1 MKKIIKIKESEFPR
15 YQSDIKEDLFL
26 KKNPE
31 DKKIIIFSDKGDK
44 RDRTKETIALAKEF
58 RKLGFDWKADL
69 GHWVG
74 DYDKLEAINGLIKS
88 HNKVRGIIEDL
99 QQLEEFIEET
109 DVEQSKK
116 NLIMDKLDMYINDLA
131 NATDQAAMDAAIRN
145 YLTFYS
151 RFHNYSLTN
160 SFLIWLQKQD
170 AKKVAGYNTWK
181 KNNRGV
187 KKGATPIWIWFP
199 MQVKVNAEVDTTGVD
214 FSQVDDAVK
223 AGQTVTRF
231 SMGKVYDISDT
242 YALNDEGN
250 IPETPKWYAENDKSE
265 VADELIQKLKA
276 FAESLNIKVTKDDSK
291 KGEKG
296 FSAGEHIN
304 LSSDI
309 EGVGEASTF
318 VHELAHELLHWKTK
332 SPFYIDDPAVQT
344 AEMRELQAE
353 SVSYAVMKYFELPV
367 TQHPTYLALWK
378 ANKDKIMANLN
389 VIVKCSKFIID
400 GVEGIGHTPEEKT
413 EQ

>member
-1 MKKIIKIKESEFPR
+1 MKKIRIKESEWPTL
-15 YQSDIKEDLFL
+15 QADLKEDIFL
-26 KKNPE
+26 KKDDTN
-31 DKKIIIFSDKGDK
+31 KKIVIFSDKEDK
-44 RDRTKETIALAKEF
+44 RDRVKETIGLSKEF
-58 RKLGFDWKADL
+58 RKLGFDWKPDL

-74 DYDKLEAINGLIKS
+74 DYDKLETVNVLIKG
-88 HNKVRGIIEDL
+88 HNKLRKIIDDLEMLED
-99 QQLEEFIEET
+99 FIEET

-160 SFLIWLQKQD
+160 SFLIYLQKKD
-170 AKKVAGYNTWK
+170 SKKVAGYKTWK

-187 KKGATPIWIWFP
+187 KKGATAIWIWFP
-199 MQVKVNAEVDTTGVD
+199 MQVKADAEVDTTGVD

-223 AGQTVTRF
+223 KGQTVTRF

-242 YALNDEGN
+242 YPLNEQGKV
-250 IPETPKWYAENDKSE
+250 PETPKWYAENDKNE
-265 VADELIQKLKA
+265 VADELVIKLKQ
-276 FAESLNIKVTKDDSK
+276 FAESLNIKVTKDTAK
-291 KGEKG
+291 GGEKG

-309 EGVGEASTF
+309 EGVAVASVL

-332 SPFYIDDPAVQT
+332 SPFYIDDPAAQT

-378 ANKDKIMANLN
+378 ANKEKIMVNLN

-400 GVEGIGHTPEEKT
+400 GVESMSDDNVEKDT
-413 EQ
+413 E

>member
-1 MKKIIKIKESEFPR
+1 MKKIRIKESEWPTLR
-15 YQSDIKEDLFL
+15 GNLKEDIFL
-26 KKNPE
+26 KKDDTN
-31 DKKIIIFSDKGDK
+31 KKIIIFSDKEDK
-44 RDRTKETIALAKEF
+44 RDRVKETIGLSKEF
-58 RKLGFDWKADL
+58 RKLGFDWKPDL

-74 DYDKLEAINGLIKS
+74 DYDKLETINVLIKG
-88 HNKVRGIIEDL
+88 HNKLRKIINDLESLEDFIED
-99 QQLEEFIEET
+99 T

-160 SFLIWLQKQD
+160 SFLIYLQKKD

-181 KNNRGV
+181 KTNRGV
-187 KKGATPIWIWFP
+187 VKGATPIWIWFP
-199 MQVKVNAEVDTTGVD
+199 MQVKSNAEVDTTGVD

-223 AGQTVTRF
+223 KGQTVTRF

-242 YALNDEGN
+242 YPLNDEGK
-250 IPETPKWYAENDKSE
+250 IPEQPKWFAENEKSE
-265 VADELIQKLKA
+265 VADALTTRLKA
-276 FAESLNIKVTKDDSK
+276 FAESLNIRITKDTAK
-291 KGEKG
+291 GGEKG

-304 LSSDI
+304 LSSDV
-309 EGVGEASTF
+309 EGVAEAS
-318 VHELAHELLHWKTK
+318 VLAHELAHELLHWKTK
-332 SPFYIDDPAVQT
+332 SPFYIDDPAAQT
-344 AEMRELQAE
+344 SEMRELQAE
-353 SVSYAVMKYFELPV
+353 SVSYAIMKYFELPV

-378 ANKDKIMANLN
+378 ENKEKIMVNLN

-400 GVEGIGHTPEEKT
+400 GVESMSDDKVEKDA
-413 EQ
+413 E

>member
-1 MKKIIKIKESEFPR
+1 MKKIRIKESEWPTL
-15 YQSDIKEDLFL
+15 QADLKEDIFL
-26 KKNPE
+26 KKDDTN
-31 DKKIIIFSDKGDK
+31 KKIVIFSDKEDK
-44 RDRTKETIALAKEF
+44 RDRVKETIGLSKEF
-58 RKLGFDWKADL
+58 RKLGFDWKPDL

-74 DYDKLEAINGLIKS
+74 DYDKLETVNTLIKG
-88 HNKVRGIIEDL
+88 HNKIRKIIDDL
-99 QQLEEFIEET
+99 EMLENFVEET

-160 SFLIWLQKQD
+160 SFLIYLQKKD

-187 KKGATPIWIWFP
+187 KKGATAIWIWFP
-199 MQVKVNAEVDTTGVD
+199 MQVKADAEVDTTGVD

-223 AGQTVTRF
+223 KGQTVTRF

-242 YALNDEGN
+242 YPLNEKGEV
-250 IPETPKWYAENDKSE
+250 PETPKWYADNDKNE
-265 VADELIQKLKA
+265 VADELVIKLKQ
-276 FAESLNIKVTKDDSK
+276 FAESLNIKVTKDTAK
-291 KGEKG
+291 GGEKG

-309 EGVGEASTF
+309 EGVAVASVL

-332 SPFYIDDPAVQT
+332 SPFYIDDPAAQT

-378 ANKDKIMANLN
+378 ANKEKIMVNLN

-400 GVEGIGHTPEEKT
+400 GVESMSDDNVEK
-413 EQ
+413 EAE

>member
-1 MKKIIKIKESEFPR
+1 MKKIRIKESEWPTL
-15 YQSDIKEDLFL
+15 QVDMKEDIFL
-26 KKNPE
+26 KKNDK
-31 DKKIIIFSDKGDK
+31 DKKIIVFSDKEEK
-44 RDRTKETIALAKEF
+44 RDRTKETIGLSKEF
-58 RKLGFDWKADL
+58 RKLGLDWKPDL

-74 DYDKLEAINGLIKS
+74 DYSKLESVNQLIKG
-88 HNKVRGIIEDL
+88 HNKVRKIIDDL
-99 QQLEEFIEET
+99 EMLETFIEET

-160 SFLIWLQKQD
+160 SFLIYLQKKD

-187 KKGATPIWIWFP
+187 KKGATAIWIWFP
-199 MQVKVNAEVDTTGVD
+199 MQVKVDAEVDTAGVD
-214 FSQVDDAVK
+214 FSEVDDAVK
-223 AGQTVTRF
+223 KGGTVTRF

-250 IPETPKWYAENDKSE
+250 VPETPKWYAENEKSD
-265 VADELIQKLKA
+265 VADQLVERLKQ
-276 FAESLNIKVTKDDSK
+276 FAQSLNIRVTKDDAK
-291 KGEKG
+291 GGEKG

-304 LSSDI
+304 LSSDV
-309 EGVGEASTF
+309 EGVAEASVL

-332 SPFYIDDPAVQT
+332 SPFYVDDPAAQT

-378 ANKDKIMANLN
+378 ANKEKIMVNLN
-389 VIVKCSKFIID
+389 VIVKCSKYIID
-400 GVEGIGHTPEEKT
+400 GVESMGEHKEEK
-413 EQ
+413 

>member
-1 MKKIIKIKESEFPR
+1 MKKIRIKESEWPTL
-15 YQSDIKEDLFL
+15 QADLKEDIFL
-26 KKNPE
+26 KKDDTN
-31 DKKIIIFSDKGDK
+31 KKIVIFSDKEDK
-44 RDRTKETIALAKEF
+44 RDRVKETIGLSKEF
-58 RKLGFDWKADL
+58 RKLGFDWKPDL

-74 DYDKLEAINGLIKS
+74 DYDKLEAVNVLIKG
-88 HNKVRGIIEDL
+88 HNKLRKIIDDL
-99 QQLEEFIEET
+99 EMLENFVEET

-160 SFLIWLQKQD
+160 SFLIYLQKKD

-187 KKGATPIWIWFP
+187 KKGATAIWIWFP
-199 MQVKVNAEVDTTGVD
+199 MQVKSDAEVDTTGVD

-223 AGQTVTRF
+223 KGQTVTRF

-242 YALNDEGN
+242 YPLNEKGEV
-250 IPETPKWYAENDKSE
+250 PETPKWYADNDKNE
-265 VADELIQKLKA
+265 VADELVIKLKQ
-276 FAESLNIKVTKDDSK
+276 FAESLNIKVTKDTAK
-291 KGEKG
+291 GGEKG

-309 EGVGEASTF
+309 EGVAVASVL

-332 SPFYIDDPAVQT
+332 SPFYIDDPAAQT

-378 ANKDKIMANLN
+378 ANKEKIMVNLN

-400 GVEGIGHTPEEKT
+400 GVESMSDDNVEKET
-413 EQ
+413 E

>member
-1 MKKIIKIKESEFPR
+1 MKKIRIKESEWPTL
-15 YQSDIKEDLFL
+15 QSNLKEDIFL
-26 KKNPE
+26 KKDDTN
-31 DKKIIIFSDKGDK
+31 KKIIIFSDKEDK
-44 RDRTKETIALAKEF
+44 RDRVKETIGLSKEF
-58 RKLGFDWKADL
+58 RKLGFDWKPDL

-74 DYDKLEAINGLIKS
+74 DYDKLETINVLIKG
-88 HNKVRGIIEDL
+88 HNKLRKIINDLESLEDFIED
-99 QQLEEFIEET
+99 T

-160 SFLIWLQKQD
+160 SFLIYLQKKD

-181 KNNRGV
+181 KTNRGV
-187 KKGATPIWIWFP
+187 VKGATPIWIWFP
-199 MQVKVNAEVDTTGVD
+199 MQVKSNAEVDTTGVD

-223 AGQTVTRF
+223 KGQTVTRF

-242 YALNDEGN
+242 YPLNDEGK
-250 IPETPKWYAENDKSE
+250 IPEQPKWFAENEKSE
-265 VADELIQKLKA
+265 VADALTTRLKA
-276 FAESLNIKVTKDDSK
+276 FAESLNIRITKDTAK
-291 KGEKG
+291 GGEKG

-304 LSSDI
+304 LSSDV
-309 EGVGEASTF
+309 EGVAEAS
-318 VHELAHELLHWKTK
+318 VLAHELAHELLHWKTK
-332 SPFYIDDPAVQT
+332 SPFYIDDPAAQT
-344 AEMRELQAE
+344 SEMRELQAE
-353 SVSYAVMKYFELPV
+353 SVSYAIMKYFELPV

-378 ANKDKIMANLN
+378 ANKEKIMVNLN

-400 GVEGIGHTPEEKT
+400 GVESMSDDKVEKDA
-413 EQ
+413 E

>member
-1 MKKIIKIKESEFPR
+1 MKRVVISESQLSRIFPKLKP
-15 YQSDIKEDLFL
+15 SEVKEDLFL
-26 KKNPE
+26 KKNE
-31 DKKIIIFSDKGDK
+31 KEKKIIIFSDKEEK
-44 RDRTKETIALAKEF
+44 RDRTKETIGLSKEF
-58 RKLGFDWKADL
+58 RKLGFDWKPDL

-74 DYDKLEAINGLIKS
+74 DYSKLETINDLIKK
-88 HNKVRGIIEDL
+88 HNKVRSIIEDL
-99 QQLEEFIEET
+99 EMIEGFVEET
-109 DVEQSKK
+109 DIEASKK

-160 SFLIWLQKQD
+160 SFLIYLQKKD
-170 AKKVAGYNTWK
+170 AKRVAGYNTWK

-187 KKGATPIWIWFP
+187 KKGATAIWIWFP
-199 MQVKVNAEVDTTGVD
+199 MQIKSGTEVDTTGVD
-214 FSQVDDAVK
+214 FGAVDDAVK
-223 AGQTVTRF
+223 KGQIVTRF

-242 YALNDEGN
+242 YALNEQGN
-250 IPETPKWYAENDKSE
+250 IPETPKWYADNEPSN
-265 VADELIQKLKA
+265 VADELVERLKI
-276 FAESLNIKVTKDDSK
+276 FAESLNIKITKNDAK
-291 KGEKG
+291 GGEKG

-309 EGVGEASTF
+309 AGVGEASTL

-332 SPFYIDDPAVQT
+332 SPFYIDDPATQT

-378 ANKDKIMANLN
+378 ANKEKIMVNLN

-400 GVEGIGHTPEEKT
+400 GVDGIKGE
-413 EQ
+413 

>member
-1 MKKIIKIKESEFPR
+1 MKKVVISESQLSRVFPKLK
-15 YQSDIKEDLFL
+15 QSEVKEDLFL
-26 KKNPE
+26 KKNIA
-31 DKKIIIFSDKGDK
+31 DKKIFIFSDKEEK
-44 RDRTKETIALAKEF
+44 SARTQETIRLAKTF
-58 RKLGFDWKADL
+58 KSLGFEWDGKV
-69 GHWVG
+69 GHWWG
-74 DYDKLEAINGLIKS
+74 PYSKLDAINDLIKK
-88 HNKVRGIIEDL
+88 HNNIKSIIEDL
-99 QQLEEFIEET
+99 EMIEEFVEET
-109 DVEQSKK
+109 DIEASNK

-145 YLTFYS
+145 YLTFYA

-160 SFLIWLQKQD
+160 SFLIWLQKKD
-170 AKKVAGYNTWK
+170 AKRVAGYNTWK

-214 FSQVDDAVK
+214 FSGVDDAVRK
-223 AGQTVTRF
+223 GQTVTRF

-242 YALNDEGN
+242 YAINDEGK
-250 IPETPKWYAENDKSE
+250 IPETPKWFADNQPSD
-265 VADELIQKLKA
+265 VADELVERLKV
-276 FAESLNIKVTKDDSK
+276 FAESLNIKITKEDAK
-291 KGEKG
+291 GGEKG
-296 FSAGEHIN
+296 LSAGEHIN

-309 EGVGEASTF
+309 AGVGEASTL

-332 SPFYIDDPAVQT
+332 SPFYIDDPNVQT

-378 ANKDKIMANLN
+378 ANKEKIMSNLN

-400 GVEGIGHTPEEKT
+400 GVEGIKGE
-413 EQ
+413 

>member
-1 MKKIIKIKESEFPR
+1 MKKIRIKESEWPTL
-15 YQSDIKEDLFL
+15 QSNLKEDIFL
-26 KKNPE
+26 KKDDTN
-31 DKKIIIFSDKGDK
+31 KKIIIFSDKEDK
-44 RDRTKETIALAKEF
+44 RDRVKETMGLSKEF
-58 RKLGFDWKADL
+58 RKLGFDWKPDL

-74 DYDKLEAINGLIKS
+74 DYDKLEAINVLIKG
-88 HNKVRGIIEDL
+88 HNKLRKIINDLETLEDFIED
-99 QQLEEFIEET
+99 T

-160 SFLIWLQKQD
+160 SFLIYLQKKD

-181 KNNRGV
+181 KTNRGV
-187 KKGATPIWIWFP
+187 VKGATPIWIWFP
-199 MQVKVNAEVDTTGVD
+199 MQVKSNAEVDTTGVD

-223 AGQTVTRF
+223 KGQTVTRF

-242 YALNDEGN
+242 YPLNDEGK
-250 IPETPKWYAENDKSE
+250 IPEAPKWFAENEKSE
-265 VADELIQKLKA
+265 VADALITRLKA
-276 FAESLNIKVTKDDSK
+276 FAESLNIRITKDTAK
-291 KGEKG
+291 GGEKG

-309 EGVGEASTF
+309 EGVAEAS
-318 VHELAHELLHWKTK
+318 VLAHELAHELLHWKTK
-332 SPFYIDDPAVQT
+332 SPFYIDDPAAQT
-344 AEMRELQAE
+344 SEMRELQAE
-353 SVSYAVMKYFELPV
+353 SVSYAIMKYFELPV

-378 ANKDKIMANLN
+378 ANKEKIMVNLN

-400 GVEGIGHTPEEKT
+400 GVESMSDDKVEKDAK
-413 EQ
+413 

>member
-1 MKKIIKIKESEFPR
+1 MKKIRIKESEWPTL
-15 YQSDIKEDLFL
+15 QADLKEDIFL
-26 KKNPE
+26 KKDDTN
-31 DKKIIIFSDKGDK
+31 KKIVIFSDKEDK
-44 RDRTKETIALAKEF
+44 RDRVKETIGLSKEF
-58 RKLGFDWKADL
+58 RKLGFDWKPDL

-74 DYDKLEAINGLIKS
+74 DYDKLEAVNVLIKG
-88 HNKVRGIIEDL
+88 HNKLRKIIDDL
-99 QQLEEFIEET
+99 EMLENFIEET

-160 SFLIWLQKQD
+160 SFLIYLQKKD
-170 AKKVAGYNTWK
+170 SKKVAGYKTWK

-187 KKGATPIWIWFP
+187 KKGATAIWIWFP
-199 MQVKVNAEVDTTGVD
+199 MQVKADAEVDTTGVD

-223 AGQTVTRF
+223 KGQTVTRF

-242 YALNDEGN
+242 YPLNEQGKV
-250 IPETPKWYAENDKSE
+250 PETPKWYAENDKNE
-265 VADELIQKLKA
+265 VADELVIKLKQ
-276 FAESLNIKVTKDDSK
+276 FAESLNIKVTKDTAK
-291 KGEKG
+291 GGEKG

-309 EGVGEASTF
+309 EGVAVASVL

-332 SPFYIDDPAVQT
+332 SPFYIDDPAAQT

-378 ANKDKIMANLN
+378 ANKEKIMVNLN

-400 GVEGIGHTPEEKT
+400 GVESMSDDNVEKDT
-413 EQ
+413 E

>member
-1 MKKIIKIKESEFPR
+1 MKRVIRIKESEWPTFKA
-15 YQSDIKEDLFL
+15 DLKEDIFL
-26 KKNPE
+26 KKDE
-31 DKKIIIFSDKGDK
+31 KTKKLIVFSDKEEK
-44 RDRTKETIALAKEF
+44 RDRTKETIGLSKEF
-58 RKLGFDWKADL
+58 RKLGLDWKPEL

-74 DYDKLEAINGLIKS
+74 EYSKLQEVNNLIKG
-88 HNKVRGIIEDL
+88 HNKLRKIIEDL
-99 QQLEEFIEET
+99 QMLEDFIEET

-116 NLIMDKLDMYINDLA
+116 NQIMDKLDMYINDLA

-160 SFLIWLQKQD
+160 SFLIWLQKKD
-170 AKKVAGYNTWK
+170 AKRVAGYNTWK

-187 KKGATPIWIWFP
+187 KKGATAIWIWFP
-199 MQVKVNAEVDTTGVD
+199 MQVKTNDEVDTSGVD
-214 FSQVDDAVK
+214 FSAVDDAVK
-223 AGQTVTRF
+223 KGQTVTRF

-242 YALNDEGN
+242 YPLNEKGEV
-250 IPETPKWYAENDKSE
+250 PETPKWYAENEKSD
-265 VADELIQKLKA
+265 VADELINRLKS
-276 FAESLNIKVTKDDSK
+276 FAESLKIKITKETAK
-291 KGEKG
+291 GGEKG

-304 LSSDI
+304 LSSDV
-309 EGVGEASTF
+309 EGVAEASVF

-332 SPFYIDDPAVQT
+332 SPFYIDDPNVQT

-367 TQHPTYLALWK
+367 VQHPTYLALWK
-378 ANKDKIMANLN
+378 ANREKIMANLN

-400 GVEGIGHTPEEKT
+400 GVEAIGEEKDS
-413 EQ
+413 Q

>member
-1 MKKIIKIKESEFPR
+1 MKKIVISESQLNKLWPSLK
-15 YQSDIKEDLFL
+15 QSEVKEDIFL

-31 DKKIIIFSDKGDK
+31 EKKIIIFSDKEDK
-44 RDRTKETIALAKEF
+44 RDRTKETIGLSKEF
-58 RKLGFDWKADL
+58 RKLGFDWKPDL

-74 DYDKLEAINGLIKS
+74 DYSKLEVINDLIKK
-88 HNKVRGIIEDL
+88 HNKIRSIIEDL
-99 QQLEEFIEET
+99 ETIEDFVQET
-109 DVEQSKK
+109 DVEASKK

-160 SFLIWLQKQD
+160 SFLIYLQKKD

-187 KKGATPIWIWFP
+187 KKGATAIWIWFP
-199 MQVKVNAEVDTTGVD
+199 MQVKVGSEVDTSGVD

-223 AGQTVTRF
+223 KGTTVTRF

-250 IPETPKWYAENDKSE
+250 IPETPKWYAENEKSD
-265 VADELIQKLKA
+265 VADELVMRLKQ
-276 FAESLNIKVTKDDSK
+276 FAETLNIKVTKDTAK
-291 KGEKG
+291 GGEKG

-304 LSSDI
+304 LSSDV
-309 EGVGEASTF
+309 EGVAEASVL

-332 SPFYIDDPAVQT
+332 SPFYVDDPAAQT

-378 ANKDKIMANLN
+378 ANKDKIMTNLN
-389 VIVKCSKFIID
+389 VIVKCSKYIID
-400 GVEGIGHTPEEKT
+400 GVEAVKEN
-413 EQ
+413 

>member
-1 MKKIIKIKESEFPR
+1 MKKIRIKESEWPTL
-15 YQSDIKEDLFL
+15 QADLKEDIFL
-26 KKNPE
+26 KKDDTN
-31 DKKIIIFSDKGDK
+31 KKIVIFSDKEDK
-44 RDRTKETIALAKEF
+44 RDRVKETIGLSKEF
-58 RKLGFDWKADL
+58 RKLGFDWKPDL

-74 DYDKLEAINGLIKS
+74 DYDKLEAVNVLIKG
-88 HNKVRGIIEDL
+88 HNKLRKIIDDL
-99 QQLEEFIEET
+99 EMLENFVEET

-160 SFLIWLQKQD
+160 SFLIYLQKKD

-187 KKGATPIWIWFP
+187 KKGATAIWIWFP
-199 MQVKVNAEVDTTGVD
+199 MQVKADAEVDTTGVD

-223 AGQTVTRF
+223 KGQTVTRF

-242 YALNDEGN
+242 YPLNEKGEV
-250 IPETPKWYAENDKSE
+250 PETPKWYADNDKNE
-265 VADELIQKLKA
+265 VADELVIKLKQ
-276 FAESLNIKVTKDDSK
+276 FAESLNIKVTKDTAK
-291 KGEKG
+291 GGEKG

-309 EGVGEASTF
+309 EGVAVASVL

-332 SPFYIDDPAVQT
+332 SPFYIDDPAAQT

-378 ANKDKIMANLN
+378 ANKEKIMVNLN

-400 GVEGIGHTPEEKT
+400 GVESMSDDNVEKDT
-413 EQ
+413 E

>member
-1 MKKIIKIKESEFPR
+1 MKKIRIKESEWPTL
-15 YQSDIKEDLFL
+15 QADLKEDIFL
-26 KKNPE
+26 KKDDTN
-31 DKKIIIFSDKGDK
+31 KKIVIFSDKEDK
-44 RDRTKETIALAKEF
+44 RDRVKETIGLSKEF
-58 RKLGFDWKADL
+58 RKLGFDWKPDL

-74 DYDKLEAINGLIKS
+74 DYDKLEAVNVLIKG
-88 HNKVRGIIEDL
+88 HNKLRKIIDDL
-99 QQLEEFIEET
+99 EMLENFIEET

-160 SFLIWLQKQD
+160 SFLIYLQKKD

-187 KKGATPIWIWFP
+187 KKGATAIWIWFP
-199 MQVKVNAEVDTTGVD
+199 MQVKADAEVDTTGVD

-223 AGQTVTRF
+223 KGQTVTRF

-242 YALNDEGN
+242 YPLNEKGEV
-250 IPETPKWYAENDKSE
+250 PETPKWYAENDKNE
-265 VADELIQKLKA
+265 VADELVNKLKQ
-276 FAESLNIKVTKDDSK
+276 FAESLNIKVTKDTAK
-291 KGEKG
+291 GGEKG

-309 EGVGEASTF
+309 EGVAVASVL

-332 SPFYIDDPAVQT
+332 SPFYIDDPAAQT

-378 ANKDKIMANLN
+378 ANKEKIMVNLN

-400 GVEGIGHTPEEKT
+400 GVESMSDDNVEKDT
-413 EQ
+413 E

>member
-1 MKKIIKIKESEFPR
+1 MKKIRIKESEWPTL
-15 YQSDIKEDLFL
+15 QADLKEDIFL
-26 KKNPE
+26 KKDDTN
-31 DKKIIIFSDKGDK
+31 KKIVIFSDKEDK
-44 RDRTKETIALAKEF
+44 RDRVKETIGLSKEF
-58 RKLGFDWKADL
+58 RKLGFDWKPDL
-69 GHWVG
+69 GHWIG
-74 DYDKLEAINGLIKS
+74 DYDKLEAVNVLIKG
-88 HNKVRGIIEDL
+88 HNKLRKIIDDL
-99 QQLEEFIEET
+99 EMLENFIEET

-160 SFLIWLQKQD
+160 SFLIYLQKKD

-181 KNNRGV
+181 KANRGV
-187 KKGATPIWIWFP
+187 VKGATAIWIWFP
-199 MQVKVNAEVDTTGVD
+199 MQVKANTEVDTTGVD

-223 AGQTVTRF
+223 KGQTVTRF

-242 YALNDEGN
+242 YPLNDEGK
-250 IPETPKWYAENDKSE
+250 IPEQPKWFAENEKSE
-265 VADELIQKLKA
+265 VADALITRLKA
-276 FAESLNIKVTKDDSK
+276 FAESLNIRITKETAK
-291 KGEKG
+291 GGEKG

-309 EGVGEASTF
+309 EGVAEAS
-318 VHELAHELLHWKTK
+318 VLAHELAHELLHWKTK
-332 SPFYIDDPAVQT
+332 SPFYIDDPAAQT
-344 AEMRELQAE
+344 SEMRELQAE
-353 SVSYAVMKYFELPV
+353 SVSYAIMKYFELPV

-378 ANKDKIMANLN
+378 ANKEKIMVNLN

-400 GVEGIGHTPEEKT
+400 GVESMSDDKVEKDAK
-413 EQ
+413 

>member
-1 MKKIIKIKESEFPR
+1 MKKIRIKESEWPTL
-15 YQSDIKEDLFL
+15 QADLKEDIFL
-26 KKNPE
+26 KKDDTN
-31 DKKIIIFSDKGDK
+31 KKIVIFSDKEDK
-44 RDRTKETIALAKEF
+44 RDRVKETIGLSKEF
-58 RKLGFDWKADL
+58 RKLGFDWKPDL

-74 DYDKLEAINGLIKS
+74 DYDKLETVNVLIKG
-88 HNKVRGIIEDL
+88 HNKLRKIIDDLEMLED
-99 QQLEEFIEET
+99 FIEET

-160 SFLIWLQKQD
+160 SFLIYLQKKD
-170 AKKVAGYNTWK
+170 SKKVAGYKTWK

-187 KKGATPIWIWFP
+187 KKGATAIWIWFP
-199 MQVKVNAEVDTTGVD
+199 MQVKADAEVDTTGVD

-223 AGQTVTRF
+223 KGQTVTRF

-242 YALNDEGN
+242 YPLNEQGKV
-250 IPETPKWYAENDKSE
+250 PETPKWYAENDKNE
-265 VADELIQKLKA
+265 VADELVIKLKQ
-276 FAESLNIKVTKDDSK
+276 FAESLNIKVTKDTAK
-291 KGEKG
+291 GGEKG

-309 EGVGEASTF
+309 EGVAVASVL

-332 SPFYIDDPAVQT
+332 SPFYIDDPAAQT

-378 ANKDKIMANLN
+378 ANKEKIMVNLN

-400 GVEGIGHTPEEKT
+400 GIESMSDDNVEKDT
-413 EQ
+413 E

>member
-1 MKKIIKIKESEFPR
+1 MKKIRIKESEWPTL
-15 YQSDIKEDLFL
+15 QADLKEDIFL
-26 KKNPE
+26 KKDDTN
-31 DKKIIIFSDKGDK
+31 KKIVIFSDKEDK
-44 RDRTKETIALAKEF
+44 RDRVKETIGLSKEF
-58 RKLGFDWKADL
+58 RKLGLDWKPDL

-74 DYDKLEAINGLIKS
+74 EYSQLEAVNVLIKG
-88 HNKVRGIIEDL
+88 HNKIRKIIDDLEMLED
-99 QQLEEFIEET
+99 FIEET

-116 NLIMDKLDMYINDLA
+116 NIIMDKLDMYINDLA

-160 SFLIWLQKQD
+160 SFLIYLQKKD

-181 KNNRGV
+181 KKNRGV
-187 KKGATPIWIWFP
+187 VKGATPIWIWFP
-199 MQVKVNAEVDTTGVD
+199 MQVKTGDEVDTTNVD

-223 AGQTVTRF
+223 KGQTVTRF

-242 YALNDEGN
+242 YALNDEGK
-250 IPETPKWYAENDKSE
+250 IPEQPKWFAENEKSE
-265 VADELIQKLKA
+265 VADELIVKLKA
-276 FAESLNIKVTKDDSK
+276 FAETLNIRITKDDAK
-291 KGEKG
+291 GGEKG

-309 EGVGEASTF
+309 EGVAEASVL

-378 ANKDKIMANLN
+378 ANKEKVMANLN

-400 GVEGIGHTPEEKT
+400 GVESIGENKEEKK
-413 EQ
+413 

>member
-1 MKKIIKIKESEFPR
+1 MKKIRIKESEWPTL
-15 YQSDIKEDLFL
+15 QADLKEDIFL
-26 KKNPE
+26 KKDDTN
-31 DKKIIIFSDKGDK
+31 KKIVIFSDKEDK
-44 RDRTKETIALAKEF
+44 RDRVKETIGLSKEF
-58 RKLGFDWKADL
+58 RKLGFDWKPDL

-74 DYDKLEAINGLIKS
+74 DYDKLEAVNVLIKG
-88 HNKVRGIIEDL
+88 HNKLRKIIDDL
-99 QQLEEFIEET
+99 EMLENFIEET

-160 SFLIWLQKQD
+160 SFLIYLQKKD

-187 KKGATPIWIWFP
+187 KKGATAIWIWFP
-199 MQVKVNAEVDTTGVD
+199 MQVKADAEVDTTGVD

-223 AGQTVTRF
+223 KGQTVTRF
-231 SMGKVYDISDT
+231 SMGKVYDLSDT
-242 YALNDEGN
+242 YPLNEKGEV
-250 IPETPKWYAENDKSE
+250 PETPKWYAENDKNE
-265 VADELIQKLKA
+265 VADELVNKLKQ
-276 FAESLNIKVTKDDSK
+276 FAESLNIKVTKDTAK
-291 KGEKG
+291 GGEKG

-309 EGVGEASTF
+309 EGVAVASVL

-332 SPFYIDDPAVQT
+332 SPFYIDDPAAQT

-378 ANKDKIMANLN
+378 ANKEKIMVNLN

-400 GVEGIGHTPEEKT
+400 GVESMSDNNVEKDT
-413 EQ
+413 E

>member
-1 MKKIIKIKESEFPR
+1 MKKIRIKESEWPTL
-15 YQSDIKEDLFL
+15 QADLKEDIFL
-26 KKNPE
+26 KKDDTN
-31 DKKIIIFSDKGDK
+31 KKIVIFSDKEDK
-44 RDRTKETIALAKEF
+44 RDRVKETIGLSKEF
-58 RKLGFDWKADL
+58 RKLGFDWKPDL

-74 DYDKLEAINGLIKS
+74 DYDKLETVNVLIKG
-88 HNKVRGIIEDL
+88 HNKLRKIIDDL
-99 QQLEEFIEET
+99 EMLENFIEET

-160 SFLIWLQKQD
+160 SFLIYLQKKD
-170 AKKVAGYNTWK
+170 SKKVAGYKTWK

-187 KKGATPIWIWFP
+187 KKEATAIWIWFP
-199 MQVKVNAEVDTTGVD
+199 MQVKADAEVDTTGVD

-223 AGQTVTRF
+223 KGQTVTRF

-242 YALNDEGN
+242 YPLNEQGKV
-250 IPETPKWYAENDKSE
+250 PETPKWYAENDKNE
-265 VADELIQKLKA
+265 VADELVIKLKQ
-276 FAESLNIKVTKDDSK
+276 FAESLNIKVTKDTAK
-291 KGEKG
+291 GGEKG

-309 EGVGEASTF
+309 EGVAVASVL

-332 SPFYIDDPAVQT
+332 SPFYIDDPAAQT

-378 ANKDKIMANLN
+378 ANKEKIMVNLN

-400 GVEGIGHTPEEKT
+400 GIESMSDDNVEKDT
-413 EQ
+413 E

>member
-1 MKKIIKIKESEFPR
+1 MKKVIISESQIARIFPKLK
-15 YQSDIKEDLFL
+15 QSEVKEDLFL
-26 KKNPE
+26 KKNE
-31 DKKIIIFSDKGDK
+31 KEKTILIFSDKEEK
-44 RDRTKETIALAKEF
+44 RDRVKETIGLSKEF
-58 RKLGFDWKADL
+58 KKLGFDWKPEL

-74 DYDKLEAINGLIKS
+74 DYSKLEIINDLIKK
-88 HNKVRGIIEDL
+88 HNKIRGIIEDL
-99 QQLEEFIEET
+99 QMIEEFVNET
-109 DVEQSKK
+109 DIEASKK
-116 NLIMDKLDMYINDLA
+116 NVIMDKLDMYINDLA

-160 SFLIWLQKQD
+160 SFLIWLQKKD
-170 AKKVAGYNTWK
+170 AKRVAGYNTWK

-199 MQVKVNAEVDTTGVD
+199 MQVKVGGEVDTTGVD
-214 FSQVDDAVK
+214 FGEVDDAVRK
-223 AGQTVTRF
+223 GQTVTRF

-250 IPETPKWYAENDKSE
+250 IPETPKWFADNEPSD
-265 VADELIQKLKA
+265 VADELIERLKV
-276 FAESLNIKVTKDDSK
+276 FAESLNIKITKENAK
-291 KGEKG
+291 GGEKG

-309 EGVGEASTF
+309 AGVGEASTF

-332 SPFYIDDPAVQT
+332 SPFYIDDPNLQT

-378 ANKDKIMANLN
+378 ANKEKIMSNLN

-400 GVEGIGHTPEEKT
+400 GVEGIKGE
-413 EQ
+413 

>member
-1 MKKIIKIKESEFPR
+1 MKRVVISESQLSRIFPKLKP
-15 YQSDIKEDLFL
+15 SEVKEDLFL
-26 KKNPE
+26 KKNE
-31 DKKIIIFSDKGDK
+31 KEKKIIIFSDKEEK
-44 RDRTKETIALAKEF
+44 RDRTKETIGLSKEF
-58 RKLGFDWKADL
+58 RKLGFDWKPDL

-74 DYDKLEAINGLIKS
+74 DYSKLETINDLIKK
-88 HNKVRGIIEDL
+88 HNKVRSIIEDL
-99 QQLEEFIEET
+99 EMIEGFVEET
-109 DVEQSKK
+109 DIEASKK

-160 SFLIWLQKQD
+160 SFLIYLQKKD
-170 AKKVAGYNTWK
+170 AKRVAGYNTWK

-187 KKGATPIWIWFP
+187 KKGATAIWIWFP
-199 MQVKVNAEVDTTGVD
+199 MQIKSGTEVDTTGVD
-214 FSQVDDAVK
+214 FGAVDDAVK
-223 AGQTVTRF
+223 KGQIVTRF

-242 YALNDEGN
+242 YALNEQGN
-250 IPETPKWYAENDKSE
+250 IPETPKWYADNEPSN
-265 VADELIQKLKA
+265 VADELVERLKI
-276 FAESLNIKVTKDDSK
+276 FAESLNIKITKNDAK
-291 KGEKG
+291 GGEKG

-309 EGVGEASTF
+309 AGVGEASTL

-332 SPFYIDDPAVQT
+332 SPFYIDDPAAQT

-378 ANKDKIMANLN
+378 ANKEKIMVNLN

-400 GVEGIGHTPEEKT
+400 GVEGIKGE
-413 EQ
+413 